1 MLPHCMV
8 HIVHVPP
15 ISSSTSC
22 PSALVAKATEQ
33 LARSVRA
40 GICELMSIH
49 AGTEDGTA
57 ATSIPDKANRNVNPV
72 PLTSRPLTFFDKF
85 ISYAFPLT
93 LFRVYHTP
101 SSAGQRDLKLRG
113 VQDSARQLSQIRH

>member
-1 MLPHCMV
+1 MLPQCMV
-8 HIVHVPP
+8 LIVHVPP

-22 PSALVAKATEQ
+22 PSALVVKVTEQ

-57 ATSIPDKANRNVNPV
+57 ADTGAI
-72 PLTSRPLTFFDKF
+72 
-85 ISYAFPLT
+85 
-93 LFRVYHTP
+93 
-101 SSAGQRDLKLRG
+101 KLAATAAAPAMI
-113 VQDSARQLSQIRH
+113 VIFLIFCSLSLGAHR